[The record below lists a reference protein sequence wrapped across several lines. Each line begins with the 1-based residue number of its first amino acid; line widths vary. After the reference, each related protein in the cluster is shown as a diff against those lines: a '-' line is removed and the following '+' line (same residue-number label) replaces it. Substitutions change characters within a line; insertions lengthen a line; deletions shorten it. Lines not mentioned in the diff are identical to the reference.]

1 MEQKPDFSFHKSERL
16 CSKRIIDALFTGG
29 SKSMSAFPLRVVFM
43 PVPVEAPAPL
53 VSILVS
59 VSKRRFKRAVK
70 RNRVKRQIREA
81 YRKQK
86 HILTSVLPTSSGQG
100 LVVAFPGLS
109 ARPYA
114 RAEGADAVS
123 RRWVGTSEQL
133 PESPNKHPVEPSALG
148 PFRQFV
154 SPGVDCSLQ
163 VYRPCDFP
171 HDSPIVQVYA
181 DLFTIRY

>member
-1 MEQKPDFSFHKSERL
+1 MDAHQIRKGAFPAPFLLYPTTPYLMEQKPDFSFHKSERL
-16 CSKRIIDALFTGG
+16 CSKRIIDALFAGG

-43 PVPVEAPAPL
+43 PVPVEAPAPF

-100 LVVAFPGLS
+100 LVVAFLWLS
-109 ARPYA
+109 DRLYA
-114 RAEGADAVS
+114 SAEVDDCV
-123 RRWVGTSEQL
+123 RRLLVRISEQL
-133 PESPNKHPVEPSALG
+133 PASPDEHTDDASAL
-148 PFRQFV
+148 
-154 SPGVDCSLQ
+154 
-163 VYRPCDFP
+163 
-171 HDSPIVQVYA
+171 
-181 DLFTIRY
+181 

>member
-16 CSKRIIDALFTGG
+16 CSKRIIDALFAGG

-86 HILTSVLPTSSGQG
+86 HILTSVLPTPSGQG
-100 LVVAFPGLS
+100 LVVAFLPPVRFGRSGRLRETPVGAYLRTTSGIPG
-109 ARPYA
+109 RTH
-114 RAEGADAVS
+114 R
-123 RRWVGTSEQL
+123 
-133 PESPNKHPVEPSALG
+133 
-148 PFRQFV
+148 
-154 SPGVDCSLQ
+154 
-163 VYRPCDFP
+163 
-171 HDSPIVQVYA
+171 
-181 DLFTIRY
+181 

>member
-16 CSKRIIDALFTGG
+16 CSKRIIDALFAGG
-29 SKSMSAFPLRVVFM
+29 SKYMSAFPLRVVFM

-86 HILTSVLPTSSGQG
+86 HILTSVLPTPSGQG
-100 LVVAFPGLS
+100 LVVAFLWLS
-109 ARPYA
+109 DRLYA
-114 RAEGADAVS
+114 SAEVDDCV
-123 RRWVGTSEQL
+123 RRLLVRISEQL
-133 PESPNKHPVEPSALG
+133 PASPDEHTDDASAL
-148 PFRQFV
+148 
-154 SPGVDCSLQ
+154 
-163 VYRPCDFP
+163 
-171 HDSPIVQVYA
+171 
-181 DLFTIRY
+181 